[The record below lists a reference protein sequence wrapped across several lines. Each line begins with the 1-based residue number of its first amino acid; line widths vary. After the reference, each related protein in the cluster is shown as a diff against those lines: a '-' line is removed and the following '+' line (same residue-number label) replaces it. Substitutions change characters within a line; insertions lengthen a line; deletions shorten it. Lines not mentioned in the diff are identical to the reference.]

1 MNCLLKV
8 ALQPWDSWTPSRKR
22 GHNFFQSLST
32 GRGGILLNGQNA
44 LSVTKI
50 PCWRSPMS
58 SFGLLS
64 ALSVLYVFL
73 RFCFFL
79 LCSFLL
85 DLFFSVFVSPLYLVL
100 PSVLFSHFLWIHLFS
115 DLPCCFVFKSAILSF
130 LFSYDSLFLWLYSVC
145 FSLIFC
151 FYSILYSMRHC
162 SLSFTPVY
170 TPFLV
175 RIRWYSLFFLL
186 FFLPAFSLFL
196 YFLSVL
202 SGFFVSFLLLFSLFF
217 FFGSLPVLSFVCYSC
232 SHCLFFV
239 RHSYRVVT
247 TWRWVFL
254 TSRTFFKAKNNIRY
268 ILNVD

>member
-1 MNCLLKV
+1 MVKCELSPQSGSA
-8 ALQPWDSWTPSRKR
+8 ALRQLNPIQKW

-32 GRGGILLNGQNA
+32 GRGEILLNGKNA

-50 PCWRSPMS
+50 LCWRSPMS
-58 SFGLLS
+58 SSGLLS

-85 DLFFSVFVSPLYLVL
+85 VLFFSVFVSPLYLVL
-100 PSVLFSHFLWIHLFS
+100 PSVLFSHSLCIHLFS
-115 DLPCCFVFKSAILSF
+115 DLLCCFVFKSAILLFSFPMTLFCLLLTYF
-130 LFSYDSLFLWLYSVC
+130 LFLFN
-145 FSLIFC
+145 F
-151 FYSILYSMRHC
+151 ILYAS
-162 SLSFTPVY
+162 
-170 TPFLV
+170 
-175 RIRWYSLFFLL
+175 
-186 FFLPAFSLFL
+186 
-196 YFLSVL
+196 
-202 SGFFVSFLLLFSLFF
+202 LFSLFYSCLYT
-217 FFGSLPVLSFVCYSC
+217 FFGKDPMILPVLSFVFPSCLFSFSLFSFCSFWVFCFLFALVFIIFLFRFSTSPLFCMLLFTLC

-247 TWRWVFL
+247 TWRGVFL